1 MLLGGMGAETKMCMW
16 MRPWIEQDLFFLFNV
31 VE

>member
-1 MLLGGMGAETKMCMW
+1 MLLGGMGAETKMPMC
-16 MRPWIEQDLFFLFNV
+16 MRPWIELDLFFLDA